1 MRGERSMKRTIAVVL
16 LLTMNAMA
24 GDLTGKWS
32 GSFKVDGADHG
43 VPQLLIFKQDG
54 AKLTGSGGPD
64 QSEQYPIENG
74 KIDGERVGFE
84 ITTGE
89 WKFTYHL
96 NARDARMAGDLEL
109 TSVNDKRTAKVTLSK
124 TE

>member
-1 MRGERSMKRTIAVVL
+1 MKRTIAVVL
-16 LLTMNAMA
+16 LLAMNAMA
-24 GDLTGKWS
+24 GDLTGKWE
-32 GSFKVDGADHG
+32 GSFKVDGADHS

-54 AKLTGSGGPD
+54 TKLTGSGGPD

-74 KIDGERVGFE
+74 KVDGDRVRFQ

-89 WKFTYHL
+89 WKFSYDLKAAGTK
-96 NARDARMAGDLEL
+96 MAGDLEL
-109 TSVNDKRTAKVTLSK
+109 TSVSDKRTAKVMLSK

>member
-1 MRGERSMKRTIAVVL
+1 MKRSNCSCPAVD
-16 LLTMNAMA
+16 NERD
-24 GDLTGKWS
+24 GWRFERDNGP

-64 QSEQYPIENG
+64 QNEQYPIENG

-124 TE
+124 AE

>member
-1 MRGERSMKRTIAVVL
+1 MKRTIAVVL

-43 VPQLLIFKQDG
+43 VPQLLIFKQAG
-54 AKLTGSGGPD
+54 ANLTGSGGPD
-64 QSEQYPIENG
+64 QNEQYPIENG

-96 NARDARMAGDLEL
+96 SARDARMSGDLEL
-109 TSVNDKRTAKVTLSK
+109 TSVNDKRTAKITLSK